1 MMVKIHVDIQALQF
15 RKEADRSMDT
25 PIFKT
30 VVFDRNGKYV
40 AGKESSLDLRLA
52 AVRFERLR
60 QSGINAET
68 TLPVA
73 PGAYRIREIVR
84 DTETNKL
91 AALNCNVEVTAAG
104 KSKK

>member
-1 MMVKIHVDIQALQF
+1 MVKIHVDIQALQF

-52 AVRFERLR
+52 AARFERLR
-60 QSGINAET
+60 QSGITRRPAFGSRRALT
-68 TLPVA
+68 GFA
-73 PGAYRIREIVR
+73 RSCGIRR
-84 DTETNKL
+84 PT
-91 AALNCNVEVTAAG
+91 
-104 KSKK
+104 SWPR